1 MIWLTIYAGCA
12 RPARSARRCF
22 LILTG
27 DDAVVELMEKPAFG
41 GLLPVEVGGC
51 RIFTAPPE
59 PMHLILPYKGQ
70 GKPLSDAMKKA
81 HGMAFPAA
89 GRATGKEGA
98 RLVWFGLDQA
108 MLIGP
113 VPDARLSE
121 FAAVVDQSDGWAVMR
136 LQGPQ
141 AEDVLARLVPVDIRA
156 GHFKR
161 GQTMRTQLQH
171 LHVSITRIGVELFQI
186 MAMCSM
192 AKTLVDELH
201 GAMRLIA
208 AR

>member
-1 MIWLTIYAGCA
+1 
-12 RPARSARRCF
+12 
-22 LILTG
+22 
-27 DDAVVELMEKPAFG
+27 MEKPAFG
-41 GLLPVEVGGC
+41 GLLPIKVAEC
-51 RIFTAPPE
+51 RIFAAPSE
-59 PMHLILPYKGQ
+59 TMHLISPYQGQ
-70 GKPLSDAMKKA
+70 VKTLSDAMKSA

-121 FAAVVDQSDGWAVMR
+121 FAAVVDQSDGWAVLR

-186 MAMCSM
+186 MAMRSM